1 MKETLKRFTFITVAT
16 LFIGIAFTSA
26 DFFTV
31 PASGWKDSCIL
42 LFQWGVLMLALWPV
56 IGLLAVNRWVFAV
69 LYPLGCTLAA
79 ILTWFRYTT
88 RTTFTTMILESAL
101 DNDISISMDL
111 ITPGLILT
119 GLAAL
124 FVGFFFVRYR
134 FRKIRMRRP
143 FLHALVAIG
152 MIAVLF
158 HIQRIT
164 DPVAQRIPFNLYF
177 VTYQYFS
184 EKQTALTERKALP
197 GRTTCPDDEAPIVVC
212 VIGET
217 LRADHLGLNGYSR
230 STTPL
235 LSGEDVVSF
244 THIYSEYTYTNPS
257 VAHILS
263 PADSLHPEAAYTE
276 RSFVD
281 LFKHCGYYSAW
292 IANQTRAKSYAY
304 FMNECDTLIYVHA
317 GKSPYV
323 FDQWVDGDMLPVFDA
338 LMTGREQP
346 QLFILH
352 TIGSHW
358 YYNSHFTD
366 AFERFTPITRSRI
379 MTSNTAEEMINSYD
393 NTVLYTDYFLHQL
406 IQRLRARNAIL
417 FYLSDH
423 GEALGEN
430 GHWLHAA
437 DTPPMH
443 HPACIVWASPAYQ
456 EAHPDKYDAL
466 RRNRHQ
472 HYRTDFL
479 FPTIVEAAGIRNPA
493 VNTQLSLFR

>member
-1 MKETLKRFTFITVAT
+1 MKETLKRFTFITAAT
-16 LFIGIAFTSA
+16 LFVGIAFTSA

-31 PASGWKDSCIL
+31 PVAGWKDGCIL
-42 LFQWGVLMLALWPV
+42 LFQWGVLMLALGPV

-69 LYPLGCTLAA
+69 LYPLGCTLSA

-101 DNDISISMDL
+101 DNDIAISMDL
-111 ITPGLILT
+111 ISPGLILT

-124 FVGFFFVRYR
+124 FAALLFVWYR
-134 FRKIRMRRP
+134 FRAIRMRRP
-143 FLHALVAIG
+143 LLHVLVAMG

-158 HIQRIT
+158 HIQRIK
-164 DPVAQRIPFNLYF
+164 DPVVQRIPFNLYYI
-177 VTYQYFS
+177 THQYLS
-184 EKQTALTERKALP
+184 EKQTALTEREALP
-197 GRTTCPDDEAPIVVC
+197 GNTDCPEGEAPIVVC

-217 LRADHLGLNGYSR
+217 LRADHLGLNGYPR
-230 STTPL
+230 PTTPL

-244 THIYSEYTYTNPS
+244 TRIYSEYTYTNPS

-281 LFKHCGYYSAW
+281 LFKHCGYYTAW
-292 IANQTRAKSYAY
+292 LANQKRAKSYAY
-304 FMNECDTLIYVHA
+304 FMNECDTLIYIHSV
-317 GKSPYV
+317 KWPYV
-323 FDQWVDGDMLPVFDA
+323 FDQWVDGDMLPAFDA
-338 LMTGREQP
+338 LLTGREQP

-358 YYNSHFTD
+358 YYNSHCTD
-366 AFERFTPITRSRI
+366 ELKRFTPITRSRI
-379 MTSNTAEEMINSYD
+379 MSANTSEEMMNSYD

-406 IQRLRARNAIL
+406 IQRLRSKNAIL

-430 GHWLHAA
+430 GRWLHADDA
-437 DTPPMH
+437 PPMH
-443 HPACIVWASPAYQ
+443 HPACIVWASPAYRD
-456 EAHPDKYDAL
+456 AHPEKYSAL
-466 RRNRHQ
+466 QQNRTR

-479 FPTIVEAAGIRNPA
+479 FPTIIESAGIRNPA